1 MNKTEYYANAADK
14 AKEVM
19 DGVNKGT
26 YDHSL
31 LSEWKDVFSYGKN
44 HHNETLLGIDY
55 NSKFW
60 RLAGMGFTTFIL
72 SSIRKTLEWL
82 GGFFGRAPLL
92 ENFPDGP
99 RKDAVYSKQILL
111 NNGVLVD
118 WWATTDGKPYNGTN
132 AVFADYRPMFVAF
145 TVNKDPVT
153 GLPAS
158 AAFDYTKPIWGGM
171 CINKRHQLIRYSEVL
186 LWYAESA
193 ARAGKDLSLAKSAL
207 KQVRARACS
216 DESFVAAVDAMS
228 AEQLAEAAY
237 EEHGYEVA
245 GYVLAMVTRRSDEF
259 RMNRLK
265 ESYDYR
271 SGSQDEVLVPAGT
284 LTYSYDEET
293 KTTFTYALQEDLKME
308 ENMSVTVPWNGEASI
323 YHNYPP
329 KEVEKNPNLKR

>member
-1 MNKTEYYANAADK
+1 MA
-14 AKEVM
+14 
-19 DGVNKGT
+19 G
-26 YDHSL
+26 
-31 LSEWKDVFSYGKN
+31 
-44 HHNETLLGIDY
+44 GI
-55 NSKFW
+55 
-60 RLAGMGFTTFIL
+60 
-72 SSIRKTLEWL
+72 
-82 GGFFGRAPLL
+82 FGRAALL